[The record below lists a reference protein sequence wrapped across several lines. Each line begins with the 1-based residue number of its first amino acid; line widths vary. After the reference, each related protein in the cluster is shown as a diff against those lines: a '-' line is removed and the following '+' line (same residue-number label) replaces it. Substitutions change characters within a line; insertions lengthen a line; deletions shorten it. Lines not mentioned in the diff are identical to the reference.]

1 MENKKIKKEKNEII
15 NTQNILL
22 QKKNESF
29 EYENEESY
37 SDEIDFSF
45 LEKINSLIKN
55 ILIGIYNNNIYK
67 IDNYYNNKKIEN
79 VNLIKLLFFSLNVY
93 VYQ

>member
-45 LEKINSLIKN
+45 LEEINSFVKN

>member
-29 EYENEESY
+29 EYENEES
-37 SDEIDFSF
+37 
-45 LEKINSLIKN
+45 
-55 ILIGIYNNNIYK
+55 
-67 IDNYYNNKKIEN
+67 
-79 VNLIKLLFFSLNVY
+79 
-93 VYQ
+93 

>member
-29 EYENEESY
+29 ECENEESY

-45 LEKINSLIKN
+45 LEEINSFVKN

-79 VNLIKLLFFSLNVY
+79 VNFIKLLFFSLNIY

>member
-45 LEKINSLIKN
+45 LEEINSFVKN

-79 VNLIKLLFFSLNVY
+79 VNFIKLLFFSLNIY

>member
-45 LEKINSLIKN
+45 LEEINSLIKN

>member
-37 SDEIDFSF
+37 SDEIDCSF
-45 LEKINSLIKN
+45 LEEINSFIKN